1 MTILWFYV
9 IIAQALNWME
19 VISNVRGKLG
29 QRHMTFKS
37 KVLRSE
43 PSVHCWIL
51 WRRAAKEEVMGG

>member
-29 QRHMTFKS
+29 QGHETFKS
-37 KVLRSE
+37 WDLRPE
-43 PSVHCWIL
+43 PSVHYWIL
-51 WRRAAKEEVMGG
+51 WWRAAKEEVMGG